1 MSAVLDTHAAIWYL
15 LDSPMLPRRIVSFLE
30 DAASRGEPSYI
41 SAITLVEVVYLAER
55 NRVESGLHQQFLNEL
70 ESDNPV
76 FSVVPVDASIAELL
90 PRVSRELVPDMPDRI
105 IAATGLRLNLPLVTR
120 DRKLQASSI
129 PTMW

>member
-1 MSAVLDTHAAIWYL
+1 
-15 LDSPMLPRRIVSFLE
+15 MLPRRIVSFLE